1 MAGRYTRVGSKKG
14 PLVIGGALSKFEQEP
29 DFMYVP
35 MYRIAGPS
43 DEVAE
48 WLKENHPDEAKT
60 AIKGSYSKS
69 SLKTSSIRSAFDKEV
84 EAASKERQ
92 EQSVFRQELK
102 SVNLMVLVNLL
113 QKYDSLKKTEGE
125 TGETSKRTVRTLK
138 DKLMDIVKEKR
149 FLDVTNMTDK
159 GTDSKKVKVE
169 KGSMKRHLSQNKKD
183 PLYHVVYNASSKSA
197 VTGVRNFMNQYGT
210 FSDREVSAATD
221 AVADGSMI
229 NLNKTKSP
237 TRSPLVSPR
246 RQKTAKSR
254 KTAVTD
260 SAGDELDDILNSLPG
275 N

>member
-29 DFMYVP
+29 DFVYVP
-35 MYRIAGPS
+35 MFRIAGPS
-43 DEVAE
+43 GEVAE
-48 WLKENHPDEAKT
+48 WLKENHSDESKT
-60 AIKGSYSKS
+60 ALKGSYSKS

-92 EQSVFRQELK
+92 EQSSFRQELK

-125 TGETSKRTVRTLK
+125 SGETVKKVVRTLR
-138 DKLMDIVKEKR
+138 DKLVDIVKEKR
-149 FLDVTNMTDK
+149 FLDVTNMNDK

-169 KGSMKRHLSQNKKD
+169 KGSMKRHLSQSKKD

-197 VTGVRNFMNQYGT
+197 VDGVRNFMMQYGT
-210 FSDREVSAATD
+210 FSEREISMATD
-221 AVADGSMI
+221 AVADGSMV

-254 KTAVTD
+254 KTMVTD
-260 SAGDELDDILNSLPG
+260 SAGDELDDILNALPG

>member
-14 PLVIGGALSKFEQEP
+14 PLVIGGALPKFDQEP
-29 DFMYVP
+29 DFVYVP

-48 WLKENHPDEAKT
+48 WLKENHPDESKT

-69 SLKTSSIRSAFDKEV
+69 SLKTASIRSAFDKEV

-92 EQSVFRQELK
+92 EQSSFRQELK

-113 QKYDSLKKTEGE
+113 QRYDSLKKTDGE
-125 TGETSKRTVRTLK
+125 SSETTTKVVRTLK
-138 DKLMDIVKEKR
+138 DKLMDIVREKR
-149 FLDVTNMTDK
+149 FLDVTNMNEK

-169 KGSMKRHLSQNKKD
+169 KGSMKRHLSQSKKD

-197 VTGVRNFMNQYGT
+197 VDGVRNFMMQYGT
-210 FSDREVSAATD
+210 FSEREVSSATD
-221 AVADGSMI
+221 AIADGSMI

-246 RQKTAKSR
+246 RQKSSKAK

-260 SAGDELDDILNSLPG
+260 SAGDELDAILNSLPG